1 MTSTNDR
8 PERWPQPTTACRVLA
23 GAACLGLAL
32 TGASCSSTEGSGSGS
47 SGLNGGSSMSCTPG
61 DADGINGGDYPVL
74 LNVSDTAFTVGGA
87 DSGSTEPN
95 IATQNLGDVTLT
107 LTNIGTK
114 PHDMVI
120 ECIPS
125 GLPAGCARSSC
136 FPDPADAGSTPG
148 SITLI
153 PTLQPGESK
162 TVTFVT
168 PAIEGGYIFISDE
181 PGDDTH
187 YNSADGGTTG
197 NLVGEFV
204 LM

>member
-1 MTSTNDR
+1 
-8 PERWPQPTTACRVLA
+8 
-23 GAACLGLAL
+23 
-32 TGASCSSTEGSGSGS
+32 
-47 SGLNGGSSMSCTPG
+47 MSCTPD

-125 GLPAGCARSSC
+125 GLPAGCVRSSC
-136 FPDPADAGSTPG
+136 FPNPADAGSTPG